1 MKINQLRW
9 TLRLLLLNATLALL
23 ATGCATSNEGSYNQ
37 DFHQNLP
44 TSPNYAIENVND
56 TDFHVVVH
64 QGTALKGSDR
74 IIYVKQVASAVA
86 SSEAKH
92 GGWENY
98 DLNYVQEYDQ
108 GWMHVVVADVTRKN
122 AVERATPRSTQ

>member
-9 TLRLLLLNATLALL
+9 TLRLLLLNATLSLL

-56 TDFHVVVH
+56 TDFHVIVH
-64 QGTALKGSDR
+64 QGTALKGTDR
-74 IIYVKQVASAVA
+74 VIYVKQVASAVA
-86 SSEAKH
+86 ENEAKNR
-92 GGWENY
+92 GWKNY
-98 DLNYVQEYDQ
+98 DLNYIQEYDQ
-108 GWMHVVVADVTRKN
+108 GWMHVVVADITRKN
-122 AVERATPRSTQ
+122 PVEK

>member
-56 TDFHVVVH
+56 TDFHVIVH

-86 SSEAKH
+86 ASEAKH
-92 GGWENY
+92 RGWENY
-98 DLNYVQEYDQ
+98 DLNYIQEYDQ
-108 GWMHVVVADVTRKN
+108 GWMHVVVADITRKN
-122 AVERATPRSTQ
+122 AVEKTQ

>member
-23 ATGCATSNEGSYNQ
+23 ATGCATTDRSYNQ
-37 DFHQNLP
+37 DFNQNLP

-86 SSEAKH
+86 SSEAKNR
-92 GGWENY
+92 GWENY

-122 AVERATPRSTQ
+122 AVERTPRSTQ

>member
-9 TLRLLLLNATLALL
+9 TLRILLLNATLALL

-56 TDFHVVVH
+56 TDFHVIVH

-86 SSEAKH
+86 ASEAKH
-92 GGWENY
+92 RGWENY
-98 DLNYVQEYDQ
+98 DLNYIQEYDQ
-108 GWMHVVVADVTRKN
+108 GWMHVVVADITRKN
-122 AVERATPRSTQ
+122 AVEKTQ

>member
-56 TDFHVVVH
+56 TDFHVIVH

-86 SSEAKH
+86 ASEAKH
-92 GGWENY
+92 RGWENY
-98 DLNYVQEYDQ
+98 DLNYIQEYDQ
-108 GWMHVVVADVTRKN
+108 GWMHGVVADITRKN
-122 AVERATPRSTQ
+122 AVEKTQ

>member
-56 TDFHVVVH
+56 TDFHVIVH

-86 SSEAKH
+86 ASEAKH
-92 GGWENY
+92 RGWENY

-108 GWMHVVVADVTRKN
+108 GWMHVVVADITRKN
-122 AVERATPRSTQ
+122 AVEKTQ

>member
-9 TLRLLLLNATLALL
+9 TIRLLLLNATLVLL
-23 ATGCATSNEGSYNQ
+23 ATGCATTNRSFNQ
-37 DFHQNLP
+37 DFNQNLP

-56 TDFHVVVH
+56 TDFHVIVH

-74 IIYVKQVASAVA
+74 VIYVKQVASAVA
-86 SSEAKH
+86 ASEAKNR
-92 GGWENY
+92 GWENY

-108 GWMHVVVADVTRKN
+108 GWMHVVVADITRKN
-122 AVERATPRSTQ
+122 AVEKTQ

>member
-9 TLRLLLLNATLALL
+9 TIRLLLLNATLVLL
-23 ATGCATSNEGSYNQ
+23 ATGCATSNPNERSFNK

-56 TDFHVVVH
+56 TDFHVIVH
-64 QGTALKGSDR
+64 QGTALKGADR

-86 SSEAKH
+86 ASEAKH
-92 GGWENY
+92 RGWQNW
-98 DLNYVQEYDQ
+98 DLNYIQEYDQ

-122 AVERATPRSTQ
+122 PVEKTQ

>member
-1 MKINQLRW
+1 MKTNQLHW
-9 TLRLLLLNATLALL
+9 TPRLLLLNAALAATLVLL
-23 ATGCATSNEGSYNQ
+23 ATGCSTPGERSFNQ

-44 TSPNYAIENVND
+44 TSPNYAIENIND
-56 TDFHVVVH
+56 TDFHVIVH

-86 SSEAKH
+86 ESETKSR
-92 GGWENY
+92 GWKNY
-98 DLNYVQEYDQ
+98 DLNYVEEYDQ

-122 AVERATPRSTQ
+122 AVEK

>member
-9 TLRLLLLNATLALL
+9 TPRLLLLNATIVATLVVF
-23 ATGCATSNEGSYNQ
+23 ATGCSTPNERSFNQ

-44 TSPNYAIENVND
+44 TSPNYAIENIND
-56 TDFHVVVH
+56 TDFHVIVH
-64 QGTALKGSDR
+64 QGTALKGTDR

-86 SSEAKH
+86 ESETKSR
-92 GGWENY
+92 GWKNY

-122 AVERATPRSTQ
+122 AVEK

>member
-86 SSEAKH
+86 ASEAKH
-92 GGWENY
+92 RGWENY
-98 DLNYVQEYDQ
+98 DLNYIQEYDQ
-108 GWMHVVVADVTRKN
+108 GWMHVVVADITRKN
-122 AVERATPRSTQ
+122 AVEK